1 MRGNQPLTQKER
13 GAWQKVVRKELNGQ
27 KVSKQEERIQAR
39 GDGRFISELTESP
52 FSLKEYHLVNE
63 KEIMQESTLQE
74 VSETGE

>member
-52 FSLKEYHLVNE
+52 FSLKEYPIRLNE
-63 KEIMQESTLQE
+63 EEMQKSSLSDNGESE
-74 VSETGE
+74 